1 MWISSR
7 LFVICLLLRF
17 DATISEPFE
26 THLRG
31 PGFVMEPP
39 GRVEFS
45 NSSGGWLDCSAS
57 GSPQPT
63 IDWVHADGTAVT
75 EIHGVRRV
83 LRNGTLVL
91 MPFAAAAYHQDIH
104 NTIYRCIASNSVG
117 RIVSRDVQV
126 RAVVAQAYKVDVEVL
141 SASRGCTAI
150 LRCVV
155 PTFVKE
161 LVRVVSWVHEP
172 AIYIYPSLQG
182 DGKFHLLP
190 TGELLIHNLQ
200 ESDESQS
207 FRCRS
212 MHRLTRQVV
221 VSSPTRL
228 RINSHRGIISPS
240 VVEHTSH
247 VQVSQDEGAVLLC
260 VAQGCPSPEYSWYTQ
275 NGAGPLPVLSGPRVR
290 LLGPILA
297 IEAVTGEDSGVYK
310 CTASNVGGEASAELR
325 LTVATPIQV
334 EIAPNVLSV
343 HMGGT
348 AEFRCLV
355 TSNGSPVGMQNILW
369 YKDGRQLPSSGRIED
384 TLVVPRVS
392 RENRGMYQCVVR
404 RPEGDTFQATAE
416 LQLGDAPPV
425 LLYSFIE
432 QTLQPGPAV
441 SLKCSAAG
449 NPTPQISWTLDGFPL
464 PSNGR
469 FMIGQYITVHGDV
482 ISHVNISHVMVED
495 GGEYSCIAENR
506 AGRVEHAA
514 RLNIYGLPYIRLIP
528 KVTAVS
534 GETLNLKC
542 PVAGYPIEEIHW
554 ERGGRELPDDIRQRV
569 QPDGSLTISPVQK
582 HTDSGVYT
590 CWARNKQG
598 HSARRSGEVTVIVPP
613 RLSPFQT
620 SILQLNMG
628 DRASLT
634 CSVVKG
640 DLPLTMNWRK
650 DSRPIDPTQH
660 MSVKQVDQ
668 YNSILV
674 IDNLGSDHTGNYS
687 CVVRNSA
694 AEVENSQA
702 LLVNVPPI
710 IEPFVFQD
718 GLAEGMRTRTVC
730 GVSRGDAPLKLI
742 WLKDGEP
749 LPDLLGAN
757 VTMLD
762 QYSSLLSIP
771 SLSATHSGEYTCVA
785 KNPAAEIKY
794 TALLQVKVPPRWIVE
809 PVDANV
815 ERNRHIMLHCQ
826 AQGVP
831 TPSIV
836 WKKATGSKS
845 GEYEEVRERP
855 FTKLLGNGSML
866 LQHVKEDREGFYLCQ
881 ANNGIGTGIGKVI
894 QLKVNSSPYFSST
907 SRSVTV
913 KKGDTALLQC
923 TVSGDKPINIVWMR
937 SGKNTLN
944 PSTNYKISVKQE
956 ATPDGVSA
964 ELQIRTV
971 DATDSGPYFCRATNL
986 YGNDQQL
993 VQLQV
998 QEPPQPPSVL
1008 EAAMISSRSVNLKWQ
1023 PKAVSTGDV
1032 SKYIV
1037 EYREADPI
1045 LFIDQWQHIEVKD
1058 PPSYNALIENLKPAT
1073 RYAFRVIAEGN
1084 AGRSA
1089 PSQEL
1094 IVRTEPQRPAGP
1106 PLSLSARPLSST
1118 ELLISWVAPLPELR
1132 HGDIQG
1138 YNVGYRLASSG
1149 NTAYNFTSVSGD
1161 GEGGNG
1167 ELLLSG
1173 LSKFARYSIVVQA
1186 FNQVGPG
1193 PLSDATTAQTMED
1206 VPSRPPEDVRCAAL
1220 TSQSLQVSWQ
1230 PPPIYHTNGLLQGYK
1245 LVFEPIIDDIVP
1257 NKDEVESRKTTAL
1270 TTVLTGL
1277 RKYTNYSIQVLAHTR
1292 MGDGALS
1299 KPLYCH
1305 TEEDVPEA
1313 PSDIKV
1319 VVSSPQSLYVSWLPP
1334 TEPNG
1339 VITKYSLY
1347 TRVVNG
1353 REELNNEK
1361 RSLPS
1366 QQAYYEAKN
1375 LHPHM
1380 EYQFWV
1386 TASTRVGEGKSSRV
1400 SSQITTNRVP
1410 ARIISFGGPV
1420 VRPWRSTVTLPCAAV
1435 GKPKREW
1442 FKADVALR
1450 QGGLHNSQLLDTGDL
1465 IISSLQ
1471 LADSG
1476 NYSCQVD
1483 NGIGTDR
1490 LTHML
1495 LVQVPPSAPV
1505 LYVTSATS
1513 SSILMHWKCGFTGNA
1528 PITGYTLFYRR
1539 ATGNTDEMQ
1548 LSRHASSHELKGLVC
1563 GSTYQIHLNAHNK
1576 VGSSP
1581 ASIMLHV
1588 RTQGQAPGLPATTS
1602 LLAPNSTSVLIR
1614 LHTWPDNGC
1623 PLMYFV
1629 LQYRAV
1635 TDDPD
1640 KEWILVSNALK
1651 PQRRVV
1657 ISNLQSST
1665 LYQLRMEA
1673 HNVAGVSQAEFSF
1686 VTLTKDGDPPP
1697 PEIVQRGQRGPSVFY
1712 GNINLLIPSI
1722 AAVSGMICTIALVI
1736 VCYRHKQSNHIQ
1748 KESLE
1753 NRANSEAA
1761 QRERYYATIHKVSMQ
1776 NNDKIPETSE
1786 DISPYATFQ
1795 LSEAGNLSQ
1804 PHHGGPA
1811 NTLLHSFMYHER
1823 ALAEGCSSPPPA
1835 ASKNRRRHSRKT
1847 EPESEESESDQDQL
1861 TSSRTESS
1869 NQHEGKI
1876 KHSIIYHGAQSST
1889 SSDLSPMSEQKSL
1902 PRRGRSRYHHQQY
1915 QFSTNTTPRHHNS
1928 NKSNNNISTNTVTN
1942 TNTGT
1947 STSNPNK
1954 ILSPRNGTGNL
1965 KSISS
1970 TFKSQDSI
1978 QCHIPTLVKSPS
1990 ISTQQQKQFHK
2001 QQQLQQQQQLNSKS
2015 GQNQT
2020 QNPTQTQCSSSN
2032 SSSLKQQQPL
2042 LIQPKLHQLEPTS
2055 THVNGQ
2061 ELMGLDGGVSTLASV
2076 VPVTCMPPSSQS
2088 QFRPIPH
2095 KSIMPAHEPHHNNH
2109 HQGGT
2114 ALLNP
2119 STALLS
2125 SKFFTA
2131 PTLPLPK

>member
-7 LFVICLLLRF
+7 FFVIFLLLHL
-17 DATISEPFE
+17 DTTCSEPFE
-26 THLRG
+26 AHLRG

-63 IDWVHADGTAVT
+63 VDWVHADGSAVT

-91 MPFAAAAYHQDIH
+91 MPFAAAAYHQDVH

-240 VVEHTSH
+240 VVEHTAH

-260 VAQGCPSPEYSWYTQ
+260 VAQGCPSPEYSWFTH

-310 CTASNVGGEASAELR
+310 CTAGNVGGEASAELR

-334 EIAPNVLSV
+334 EISPNVLSV

-369 YKDGRQLPSSGRIED
+369 YKDGRQLPSSGRVED

-495 GGEYSCIAENR
+495 GGEYACIAENR
-506 AGRVEHAA
+506 AGRVQHAA

-582 HTDSGVYT
+582 NSDSGVYT

-613 RLSPFQT
+613 S
-620 SILQLNMG
+620 
-628 DRASLT
+628 
-634 CSVVKG
+634 
-640 DLPLTMNWRK
+640 
-650 DSRPIDPTQH
+650 
-660 MSVKQVDQ
+660 
-668 YNSILV
+668 
-674 IDNLGSDHTGNYS
+674 
-687 CVVRNSA
+687 
-694 AEVENSQA
+694 
-702 LLVNVPPI
+702 
-710 IEPFVFQD
+710 IEPFAFQE

-730 GVSRGDAPLKLI
+730 GVSRGDPPLKLI
-742 WLKDGEP
+742 WLKDGDP

-855 FTKLLGNGSML
+855 FTKLLGNGSLL

-907 SRSVTV
+907 SRSVMV

-923 TVSGDKPINIVWMR
+923 AVSGDKPINIVWLR

-971 DATDSGPYFCRATNL
+971 DATDSGPYFCRASNL

-998 QEPPQPPSVL
+998 QEPPLPPSVL
-1008 EAAMISSRSVNLKWQ
+1008 EAAMISSRSVNIKWQ
-1023 PKAVSTGDV
+1023 PKTMGTGDV
-1032 SKYIV
+1032 TKYLV
-1037 EYREADPI
+1037 EFREADRSLPPA
-1045 LFIDQWQHIEVKD
+1045 LFVEQWQQIEVKD
-1058 PPSYNALIENLKPAT
+1058 PPMFNALIENLKPAT
-1073 RYAFRVIAEGN
+1073 RYAFRVIAEGS

-1138 YNVGYRLASSG
+1138 YNVGYKLSSSG
-1149 NTAYNFTSVSGD
+1149 NTAYNFTSVAGD
-1161 GEGGNG
+1161 YDGGNG

-1173 LSKFARYSIVVQA
+1173 LAKFARYNVVVQA

-1193 PLSDATTAQTMED
+1193 PLSEPTGAQTMED

-1220 TSQSLQVSWQ
+1220 SSQSLQVSWQ

-1245 LVFEPIIDDIVP
+1245 LIFEPIIDDIQP
-1257 NKDEVESRKTTAL
+1257 SKDEVESRKTTAL
-1270 TTVLTGL
+1270 TMVLTGL

-1292 MGDGALS
+1292 MGDGVVS
-1299 KPLYCH
+1299 KPLFCH
-1305 TEEDVPEA
+1305 SEEDVPEA
-1313 PSDIKV
+1313 PADIKV
-1319 VVSSPQSLYVSWLPP
+1319 VSSSSQSLYISWLPP
-1334 TEPNG
+1334 NEPNG

-1366 QQAYYEAKN
+1366 QQAYYEAKG

-1410 ARIISFGGPV
+1410 ARIISFGGSV
-1420 VRPWRSTVTLPCAAV
+1420 VRPWRSTVTLPCTAV

-1442 FKADVALR
+1442 FKSDVALR
-1450 QGGLHNSQLLDTGDL
+1450 QGGMHNSQLLDSGDL

-1471 LADSG
+1471 LADGG

-1490 LTHML
+1490 LTHTL
-1495 LVQVPPSAPV
+1495 VVQVPPTAPV

-1539 ATGNTDEMQ
+1539 TNGNTDEMQ

-1563 GSTYQIHLNAHNK
+1563 GSTYQIHLSAQNK
-1576 VGSSP
+1576 VGTSP
-1581 ASIMLHV
+1581 TSTMLHV
-1588 RTQGQAPGLPATTS
+1588 RTQGQSPGHPASTA
-1602 LLAPNSTSVLIR
+1602 LLAPNSTSLLVR
-1614 LHTWPDNGC
+1614 LHSWPDNGC
-1623 PLMYFV
+1623 PLLYFV

-1635 TDDPD
+1635 TEDPD
-1640 KEWILVSNALK
+1640 AEWVLVSNALK
-1651 PQRRVV
+1651 PQRRIVV
-1657 ISNLQSST
+1657 NNLTPST

-1673 HNVAGVSQAEFSF
+1673 HNVAGISQADFTF

-1697 PEIVQRGQRGPSVFY
+1697 PEIVHRGHRGQTTVIFA
-1712 GNINLLIPSI
+1712 NMNLLIPSI
-1722 AAVSGMICTIALVI
+1722 AAVSGMFCTIIMVI
-1736 VCYRHKQSNHIQ
+1736 VCYRHKQANHIQ

-1795 LSEAGNLSQ
+1795 LSEAGGNMSQ

-1928 NKSNNNISTNTVTN
+1928 NKMNNNTTSN
-1942 TNTGT
+1942 TNTT
-1947 STSNPNK
+1947 ATNTTATPSTSSNSNK
-1954 ILSPRNGTGNL
+1954 ILSPRGGNL

-2001 QQQLQQQQQLNSKS
+2001 QQLQ
-2015 GQNQT
+2015 
-2020 QNPTQTQCSSSN
+2020 SSSNAQHSSASNSN

-2042 LIQPKLHQLEPTS
+2042 LITPKLHQLEAS
-2055 THVNGQ
+2055 NGQ
-2061 ELMGLDGGVSTLASV
+2061 ELMGLDGIGNSHSPLVA
-2076 VPVTCMPPSSQS
+2076 CMPPSS

-2095 KSIMPAHEPHHNNH
+2095 KTIMPAHEPPHH
-2109 HQGGT
+2109 HQNHQPPHPQQQQQHPGT
-2114 ALLNP
+2114 LLNP
-2119 STALLS
+2119 STAMLS

-2131 PTLPLPK
+2131 PTLPK

>member
-7 LFVICLLLRF
+7 LFVICLLLHH
-17 DATISEPFE
+17 DATYSEPFE

-63 IDWVHADGTAVT
+63 IDWVHADGSAVT

-240 VVEHTSH
+240 VVEHTAH

-260 VAQGCPSPEYSWYTQ
+260 VAQGCPSPEYSWYTH

-334 EIAPNVLSV
+334 EISPNVLSV

-369 YKDGRQLPSSGRIED
+369 YKDGRQLPSSGRVED
-384 TLVVPRVS
+384 TLMVTRVS

-495 GGEYSCIAENR
+495 GGEYACIAENR
-506 AGRVEHAA
+506 AGRVQHAA

-582 HTDSGVYT
+582 NSDSGVYT

-613 RLSPFQT
+613 S
-620 SILQLNMG
+620 
-628 DRASLT
+628 
-634 CSVVKG
+634 
-640 DLPLTMNWRK
+640 
-650 DSRPIDPTQH
+650 
-660 MSVKQVDQ
+660 
-668 YNSILV
+668 
-674 IDNLGSDHTGNYS
+674 
-687 CVVRNSA
+687 
-694 AEVENSQA
+694 
-702 LLVNVPPI
+702 
-710 IEPFVFQD
+710 IEPFAFQE

-809 PVDANV
+809 PADANV

-855 FTKLLGNGSML
+855 FTKLLANGSLL

-923 TVSGDKPINIVWMR
+923 AVSGDKPINIVWMR

-971 DATDSGPYFCRATNL
+971 DATDSGPYFCRASNL

-1023 PKAVSTGDV
+1023 PKSLGTGDV
-1032 SKYIV
+1032 SKYLV
-1037 EYREADPI
+1037 EYREADPA
-1045 LFIDQWQHIEVKD
+1045 LFVEQWQQLEVKD
-1058 PPSYNALIENLKPAT
+1058 PPSFNALIENLKPAT
-1073 RYAFRVIAEGN
+1073 KYAFRVIAEGN

-1094 IVRTEPQRPAGP
+1094 VVRTEPQRPAGP
-1106 PLSLSARPLSST
+1106 PLNLSVRPLSST

-1138 YNVGYRLASSG
+1138 YNVGYKLASSG

-1161 GEGGNG
+1161 GDGGSG

-1173 LSKFARYSIVVQA
+1173 LAKFARYNVVVQA

-1193 PLSDATTAQTMED
+1193 PLSEPSAAQTMED

-1220 TSQSLQVSWQ
+1220 SSQSLQVSWQ

-1245 LVFEPIIDDIVP
+1245 LVFEPVMDDILP
-1257 NKDEVESRKTTAL
+1257 SKDEVESRKTTAL
-1270 TTVLTGL
+1270 TMVLTGL

-1292 MGDGALS
+1292 MGDGSVSKALF
-1299 KPLYCH
+1299 CH
-1305 TEEDVPEA
+1305 SEEDVPEA
-1313 PSDIKV
+1313 PADIKV
-1319 VVSSPQSLYVSWLPP
+1319 VVSTTQSLYISWLPP

-1366 QQAYYEAKN
+1366 QQHFYESKG

-1400 SSQITTNRVP
+1400 VSQITTNRVP
-1410 ARIISFGGPV
+1410 ARIISFGGPA
-1420 VRPWRSTVTLPCAAV
+1420 VRPWRATVTLPCTAV

-1442 FKADVALR
+1442 FKSDVALR
-1450 QGGLHNSQLLDTGDL
+1450 QGGLHNSQLLDSGDL
-1465 IISSLQ
+1465 IINNLQ

-1490 LTHML
+1490 LTHTL

-1539 ATGNTDEMQ
+1539 GSGNTDEMQ

-1563 GSTYQIHLNAHNK
+1563 GSTYQIHLSAQNK
-1576 VGSSP
+1576 VGTSP
-1581 ASIMLHV
+1581 TSIMLHV
-1588 RTQGQAPGLPATTS
+1588 RTQGQAPGMPASTS
-1602 LLAPNSTSVLIR
+1602 LLSPNSTSVLIR

-1629 LQYRAV
+1629 LQYRAM
-1635 TDDPD
+1635 TDDPET
-1640 KEWILVSNALK
+1640 EWVLVSNALK
-1651 PQRRVV
+1651 PQRRVTV
-1657 ISNLQSST
+1657 SNLQPST
-1665 LYQLRMEA
+1665 LYQMRMEA
-1673 HNVAGVSQAEFSF
+1673 HNVAGASQAEFSF

-1697 PEIVQRGQRGPSVFY
+1697 PEIVQRGQRGPTVFY

-1722 AAVSGMICTIALVI
+1722 AALSGMICTIAMVI
-1736 VCYRHKQSNHIQ
+1736 ICYRHKQSNHIQ

-1795 LSEAGNLSQ
+1795 LSEAGNMSQ
-1804 PHHGGPA
+1804 PHHSGPA

-1928 NKSNNNISTNTVTN
+1928 NKMNNNTTNTTATN
-1942 TNTGT
+1942 TAT
-1947 STSNPNK
+1947 SSGNSSK
-1954 ILSPRNGTGNL
+1954 ILSPRGVGGVGGNL

-2001 QQQLQQQQQLNSKS
+2001 QQINNS
-2015 GQNQT
+2015 QNQN
-2020 QNPTQTQCSSSN
+2020 QNHNQIQIQNQSHSHNHNHNHNPNQT

-2042 LIQPKLHQLEPTS
+2042 LITPKLHQLESVPS
-2055 THVNGQ
+2055 SSMHVNGQ
-2061 ELMGLDGGVSTLASV
+2061 ELVGLDGVVGCSPLASV
-2076 VPVTCMPPSSQS
+2076 VPVTCMPPSS

-2095 KSIMPAHEPHHNNH
+2095 KSIMPAHEPPHH
-2109 HQGGT
+2109 HQHQHQGVAATSGT
-2114 ALLNP
+2114 LLNP

-2131 PTLPLPK
+2131 PTLPK

>member
-7 LFVICLLLRF
+7 LFVICLLLHL
-17 DATISEPFE
+17 DATCSEPFE

-240 VVEHTSH
+240 VVEHTAH

-260 VAQGCPSPEYSWYTQ
+260 VAQGCPSPEYSWYTH

-334 EIAPNVLSV
+334 EISPNVLSV

-369 YKDGRQLPSSGRIED
+369 YKDGRQLPSSGRVED
-384 TLVVPRVS
+384 TLMVSRVS

-495 GGEYSCIAENR
+495 GGEYACIAENR
-506 AGRVEHAA
+506 AGRVQHAA

-582 HTDSGVYT
+582 NSDSGVYT

-613 RLSPFQT
+613 KLSPFQT
-620 SILQLNMG
+620 NILQLNMG

-640 DLPLTMNWRK
+640 DLPLTINWRK
-650 DSRPIDPTQH
+650 DGRPIDPTQH

-674 IDNLGSDHTGNYS
+674 IENLGSDHTGNYS

-702 LLVNVPPI
+702 LLVNVPP
-710 IEPFVFQD
+710 
-718 GLAEGMRTRTVC
+718 
-730 GVSRGDAPLKLI
+730 
-742 WLKDGEP
+742 
-749 LPDLLGAN
+749 
-757 VTMLD
+757 
-762 QYSSLLSIP
+762 
-771 SLSATHSGEYTCVA
+771 
-785 KNPAAEIKY
+785 
-794 TALLQVKVPPRWIVE
+794 RWIVE
-809 PVDANV
+809 PADANV

-855 FTKLLGNGSML
+855 FTKLLANGSLL

-923 TVSGDKPINIVWMR
+923 AVSGDKPINIVWMR

-971 DATDSGPYFCRATNL
+971 DATDSGPYFCRASNL

-1023 PKAVSTGDV
+1023 PKSLGTGDV
-1032 SKYIV
+1032 SKYLV
-1037 EYREADPI
+1037 EYREADPA
-1045 LFIDQWQHIEVKD
+1045 LFVEQWQQLEVKD
-1058 PPSYNALIENLKPAT
+1058 PPSFNALIENLKPAT
-1073 RYAFRVIAEGN
+1073 KYAFRVIAEGN

-1106 PLSLSARPLSST
+1106 PLNLSARPLSST

-1138 YNVGYRLASSG
+1138 YNVGYKLASSG

-1161 GEGGNG
+1161 GDGGSG

-1173 LSKFARYSIVVQA
+1173 LAKFARYNVVVQA

-1193 PLSDATTAQTMED
+1193 PLSEPSAAQTMED

-1220 TSQSLQVSWQ
+1220 SSQSLQVSWQ

-1245 LVFEPIIDDIVP
+1245 LVFEPIMDDILP
-1257 NKDEVESRKTTAL
+1257 SKDEVESRKTTAL
-1270 TTVLTGL
+1270 TMVLTGL

-1292 MGDGALS
+1292 MGDGSVSKALF
-1299 KPLYCH
+1299 CH
-1305 TEEDVPEA
+1305 SEEDVPEA
-1313 PSDIKV
+1313 PADIKV
-1319 VVSSPQSLYVSWLPP
+1319 VVSSTQSLYISWLPP

-1366 QQAYYEAKN
+1366 QQHFYESKG

-1400 SSQITTNRVP
+1400 VSQITTNRVP
-1410 ARIISFGGPV
+1410 ARIISFGGPA
-1420 VRPWRSTVTLPCAAV
+1420 VRPWRATVTLPCTAV

-1442 FKADVALR
+1442 FKSDVALR
-1450 QGGLHNSQLLDTGDL
+1450 QGGLHNSQLLDSGDL
-1465 IISSLQ
+1465 IINNLQ
-1471 LADSG
+1471 LADGG

-1490 LTHML
+1490 LTHTL
-1495 LVQVPPSAPV
+1495 VVQVPPSAPV

-1539 ATGNTDEMQ
+1539 GSGNTDEMQ

-1563 GSTYQIHLNAHNK
+1563 GSTYQIHLSAQNK
-1576 VGSSP
+1576 VGTSP
-1581 ASIMLHV
+1581 TSIMLHV
-1588 RTQGQAPGLPATTS
+1588 RTQGQAPGMPASTS

-1629 LQYRAV
+1629 LQYRAM
-1635 TDDPD
+1635 TDDPET
-1640 KEWILVSNALK
+1640 EWVLVSNALK

-1657 ISNLQSST
+1657 VPNLQPST
-1665 LYQLRMEA
+1665 LYQMRMEA
-1673 HNVAGVSQAEFSF
+1673 HNVAGASQAEFSF

-1697 PEIVQRGQRGPSVFY
+1697 PEIVQRGQRGPTVFY

-1722 AAVSGMICTIALVI
+1722 AALSGMICTIAMVI
-1736 VCYRHKQSNHIQ
+1736 ICYRHILPPAPSPAEQSNQIQ

-1795 LSEAGNLSQ
+1795 LSEAGNMSQ
-1804 PHHGGPA
+1804 PHHSGPA

-1835 ASKNRRRHSRKT
+1835 AVLKPTTHHHHHHNQRPPKTIHNYYQTSPFHNISKNRRRHSRKT

-1902 PRRGRSRYHHQQY
+1902 PRRGRSRAGILRTLHPLQLQAECTPGAFHHAEEGLGERIELAEVECDVD
-1915 QFSTNTTPRHHNS
+1915 TI
-1928 NKSNNNISTNTVTN
+1928 K
-1942 TNTGT
+1942 
-1947 STSNPNK
+1947 K
-1954 ILSPRNGTGNL
+1954 L
-1965 KSISS
+1965 KLGQRSSLWSRPSS
-1970 TFKSQDSI
+1970 TTSQ
-1978 QCHIPTLVKSPS
+1978 L
-1990 ISTQQQKQFHK
+1990 QQEH
-2001 QQQLQQQQQLNSKS
+2001 QQQQQQQHQQQQQQQRQQQQPPHKRAHSKS
-2015 GQNQT
+2015 PQPQ
-2020 QNPTQTQCSSSN
+2020 
-2032 SSSLKQQQPL
+2032 QQQPL
-2042 LIQPKLHQLEPTS
+2042 QQPRPQQHSPAP
-2055 THVNGQ
+2055 GQ
-2061 ELMGLDGGVSTLASV
+2061 
-2076 VPVTCMPPSSQS
+2076 
-2088 QFRPIPH
+2088 
-2095 KSIMPAHEPHHNNH
+2095 K
-2109 HQGGT
+2109 
-2114 ALLNP
+2114 
-2119 STALLS
+2119 LLS
-2125 SKFFTA
+2125 EKSDYSISV
-2131 PTLPLPK
+2131 

>member
-7 LFVICLLLRF
+7 FFVILLLLNL
-17 DATISEPFE
+17 DNTCSEPFE
-26 THLRG
+26 AHLRG

-63 IDWVHADGTAVT
+63 VDWVHADGSAVT

-91 MPFAAAAYHQDIH
+91 MPFAAAAYHQDVH

-141 SASRGCTAI
+141 SAARGCTAI

-240 VVEHTSH
+240 VVEHTAH

-260 VAQGCPSPEYSWYTQ
+260 VAQGCPSPEYSWFTH

-310 CTASNVGGEASAELR
+310 CTAGNVGGEASAELR

-334 EIAPNVLSV
+334 EISPNVLSV

-369 YKDGRQLPSSGRIED
+369 YKDGRQLPSSGRVED

-495 GGEYSCIAENR
+495 GGEYACIAENR
-506 AGRVEHAA
+506 AGRVQHAA

-582 HTDSGVYT
+582 NSDSGVYT

-613 RLSPFQT
+613 S
-620 SILQLNMG
+620 
-628 DRASLT
+628 
-634 CSVVKG
+634 
-640 DLPLTMNWRK
+640 
-650 DSRPIDPTQH
+650 
-660 MSVKQVDQ
+660 
-668 YNSILV
+668 
-674 IDNLGSDHTGNYS
+674 
-687 CVVRNSA
+687 
-694 AEVENSQA
+694 
-702 LLVNVPPI
+702 
-710 IEPFVFQD
+710 IEPFAFQE

-730 GVSRGDAPLKLI
+730 GVSRGDPPLKLI
-742 WLKDGEP
+742 WLKDGDP

-855 FTKLLGNGSML
+855 FTKLLGNGSLL

-907 SRSVTV
+907 SRSVMV

-923 TVSGDKPINIVWMR
+923 AVSGDKPINIVWMR

-971 DATDSGPYFCRATNL
+971 DATDSGPYFCRASNL

-998 QEPPQPPSVL
+998 QEPPLPPSVL
-1008 EAAMISSRSVNLKWQ
+1008 EAAMISSRSVNIKWQ
-1023 PKAVSTGDV
+1023 PKTLGTGDV
-1032 SKYIV
+1032 TKYIV
-1037 EYREADPI
+1037 EFREADP
-1045 LFIDQWQHIEVKD
+1045 LFVDQWQQIEVKD
-1058 PPSYNALIENLKPAT
+1058 PPHFNAMIENLKPAT
-1073 RYAFRVIAEGN
+1073 RYAFRVIAEGS

-1138 YNVGYRLASSG
+1138 YNVGYKLSSSG

-1161 GEGGNG
+1161 GDGGNG

-1173 LSKFARYSIVVQA
+1173 LAKFARYTVVVQA

-1193 PLSDATTAQTMED
+1193 PLSEPTAAQTMED

-1220 TSQSLQVSWQ
+1220 SSQSLQVSWQ

-1245 LVFEPIIDDIVP
+1245 LIFEPIIDDIQP
-1257 NKDEVESRKTTAL
+1257 SKDEVESRKTTAL
-1270 TTVLTGL
+1270 TMVLTGL

-1292 MGDGALS
+1292 MGDGVVS
-1299 KPLYCH
+1299 KPLFCH
-1305 TEEDVPEA
+1305 SEEDVPEA
-1313 PSDIKV
+1313 PADIKV
-1319 VVSSPQSLYVSWLPP
+1319 VSSSSQSLYISWLPP
-1334 TEPNG
+1334 NEPNG

-1366 QQAYYEAKN
+1366 QQAYYEAKG

-1400 SSQITTNRVP
+1400 SSQITTNRIP

-1420 VRPWRSTVTLPCAAV
+1420 VRPWRSTVTLPCTAV

-1442 FKADVALR
+1442 FKSDVALR
-1450 QGGLHNSQLLDTGDL
+1450 QGGLHNSQLLDSGDL

-1471 LADSG
+1471 LADGG

-1490 LTHML
+1490 LTHTL
-1495 LVQVPPSAPV
+1495 IVQVPPTAPV

-1539 ATGNTDEMQ
+1539 ANGNTDEMQ
-1548 LSRHASSHELKGLVC
+1548 LSRHASSHELKGLMC
-1563 GSTYQIHLNAHNK
+1563 GSTYQIHLSAQNK
-1576 VGSSP
+1576 VGTSP
-1581 ASIMLHV
+1581 TSTILHV
-1588 RTQGQAPGLPATTS
+1588 RTQGQSPGHPASTA
-1602 LLAPNSTSVLIR
+1602 LLAPNSTSLLVR
-1614 LHTWPDNGC
+1614 LHSWPDNGC
-1623 PLMYFV
+1623 PLLYFV

-1640 KEWILVSNALK
+1640 AEWVLVSNALK
-1651 PQRRVV
+1651 PQRRIV
-1657 ISNLQSST
+1657 INNLQPST

-1673 HNVAGVSQAEFSF
+1673 HNVAGISQAEFNF

-1697 PEIVQRGQRGPSVFY
+1697 PEIMHRGRSGQTTVIFA
-1712 GNINLLIPSI
+1712 NINLLIPTI
-1722 AAVSGMICTIALVI
+1722 AAVSGMFCTIIMII
-1736 VCYRHKQSNHIQ
+1736 VCYRHMLKNAPPLAEQSQIQ

-1795 LSEAGNLSQ
+1795 LSEAGGNMSQ

-1928 NKSNNNISTNTVTN
+1928 NKMNNNTTSN
-1942 TNTGT
+1942 TNTT
-1947 STSNPNK
+1947 ATNTTATPSTSSNSNK
-1954 ILSPRNGTGNL
+1954 ILSPRGGNL

-2001 QQQLQQQQQLNSKS
+2001 QQLQNSS
-2015 GQNQT
+2015 TNNSQH
-2020 QNPTQTQCSSSN
+2020 SSSNPN

-2042 LIQPKLHQLEPTS
+2042 LITPKLHQLEA
-2055 THVNGQ
+2055 NGQ
-2061 ELMGLDGGVSTLASV
+2061 ELLGLDGIGNSPLVA
-2076 VPVTCMPPSSQS
+2076 CMPPSS

-2095 KSIMPAHEPHHNNH
+2095 KSIMPAHEPPHHHNH
-2109 HQGGT
+2109 SQQSHPHQQQQQQQHPGT
-2114 ALLNP
+2114 LLNP
-2119 STALLS
+2119 STAMLS

-2131 PTLPLPK
+2131 PTLPK